1 MEDINTNEKLEQ
13 NNVSNEDTIKRI
25 KDTLEK
31 IKPFL
36 EREGGSCEFDSFE
49 DGIVYIKMTGA
60 CEGCMYVNQDIEQG
74 IEVILMEEV
83 PGVVAVRLAEEK
95 EQVKEA
101 MRKIREESEA
111 YNKKIEETNN
121 KNSEGNN

>member
-13 NNVSNEDTIKRI
+13 NDESNKETIKKI
-25 KDTLEK
+25 EDTLEK

-49 DGIVYIKMTGA
+49 DGIVYIRMTGA

-95 EQVKEA
+95 GQVKEA
-101 MRKIREESEA
+101 MRKIKEESEA
-111 YNKKIEETNN
+111 YNKKIDEAN

>member
-13 NNVSNEDTIKRI
+13 NDESNKETIKKI
-25 KDTLEK
+25 EDTLEK

-49 DGIVYIKMTGA
+49 DGIVYIRMTGA

-101 MRKIREESEA
+101 MRKIKEESEA
-111 YNKKIEETNN
+111 YNKKIDEANN
-121 KNSEGNN
+121 NSEGNN

>member
-13 NNVSNEDTIKRI
+13 NDESSKETIKKI
-25 KDTLEK
+25 EDTLEK

-49 DGIVYIKMTGA
+49 DGIVYIRMTGA

-101 MRKIREESEA
+101 MRKIKEESEA
-111 YNKKIEETNN
+111 YNKKIDEAN

>member
-13 NNVSNEDTIKRI
+13 NDESNKETIKKI
-25 KDTLEK
+25 EDTLEK

-49 DGIVYIKMTGA
+49 DGIVYIRMTGA
-60 CEGCMYVNQDIEQG
+60 CEGCIYVNQDIEQG

-101 MRKIREESEA
+101 MRKIKEESEA
-111 YNKKIEETNN
+111 YNKKIDEAN

>member
-1 MEDINTNEKLEQ
+1 MEDININEKLEQ
-13 NNVSNEDTIKRI
+13 NDESNKETIKKI
-25 KDTLEK
+25 EDTLEK

-49 DGIVYIKMTGA
+49 DGIVYIRMTGA

-101 MRKIREESEA
+101 MRKIKEESEA
-111 YNKKIEETNN
+111 YNIKIDEAN